1 MKKLFLSIIILILS
15 FGSVYAE
22 KSTETL
28 KWYNLY
34 EYRVKNV
41 CNSYKPKNILIN
53 NPDYPELETQDFS
66 KKDEASG
73 DVKSTPIW
81 NPEGN
86 SLYVAKAQYREN
98 MNNIYKCSI
107 LDIRKKSFLLI
118 KEDLTKNNASLKN
131 KIEKKIELE
140 LRKIEISKKKIKC
153 GNNNKNKNALQ
164 KLEVLKQTSYEL
176 CRYNSYLEYLREY
189 HKVIGNLLAADESLA
204 DTYNLSTLWNLER
217 AKMAEIDAEIA
228 HSYKIYPVAFHA
240 YTEYENNLATHLL
253 LELLKEDFMAFKKSL
268 HKSINPLNQVIYKI
282 SNAMKK

>member
-1 MKKLFLSIIILILS
+1 
-15 FGSVYAE
+15 
-22 KSTETL
+22 
-28 KWYNLY
+28 
-34 EYRVKNV
+34 
-41 CNSYKPKNILIN
+41 
-53 NPDYPELETQDFS
+53 
-66 KKDEASG
+66 
-73 DVKSTPIW
+73 
-81 NPEGN
+81 
-86 SLYVAKAQYREN
+86 

-204 DTYNLSTLWNLER
+204 DTYNLSTL
-217 AKMAEIDAEIA
+217 
-228 HSYKIYPVAFHA
+228 
-240 YTEYENNLATHLL
+240 
-253 LELLKEDFMAFKKSL
+253 
-268 HKSINPLNQVIYKI
+268 
-282 SNAMKK
+282 